1 MNRVPR
7 GLRRALT
14 WTLVALIV
22 FAPALSVPA
31 LASSHMDAPL
41 ITLDPAANTTDVY
54 AFVSKD
60 TYGSKALTLALS
72 VYPHENPG
80 VGPNKYNF
88 DDNVRYEL
96 HVALGKDIAAGRPTI
111 TYRFEFNTTFKNTKT
126 ILQSYLGVI
135 NDVDDANQNLT
146 QTYTIKKIDHRKGWT
161 TTIGKGIVPPNNQ
174 GNATPF
180 YDQGNN
186 GENPARMGVAT
197 ADQLDKYTRQ
207 SIFAFHNGYTAF
219 AGQRD
224 DGFYADVQAIFDL
237 LKLRGQGKDSQG
249 GFNIHMMAL
258 SVPLGELGGDQQTV
272 GVFATTSRL
281 AFPVEGDKFD
291 KDDKDDKGDRD
302 DKGHGHGLID
312 LFRNSLYKQVARQ
325 GNPLFNEGLVALE
338 DKDTYS
344 RTLPTVDSKIFR
356 KYAENPELAALINL
370 LIGGGQ
376 QLAIPSGRA
385 DIAAIFIPDLIKVD
399 LSTDVVRLAGNGPGA
414 TGNPDDDG
422 FSRLSIFGGDI
433 LESRSGGHPFR
444 LQSDFLGLPA
454 GKFFVPGGWPNGRRF
469 GDDVVDIAIIAL
481 LSDLRNP
488 AKLVISDPFS
498 GNYDGVTGNDMGY
511 NKVFPYESTPQNGR
525 KIVGFAQ

>member
-1 MNRVPR
+1 MNIVPLR
-7 GLRRALT
+7 LRRALA
-14 WTLVALIV
+14 WALIALMG

-54 AFVSKD
+54 AFVSPDQNGNK
-60 TYGSKALTLALS
+60 SLTLALS
-72 VYPHENPG
+72 VYPFENPG

-96 HVALGKDIAAGRPTI
+96 HVALGRDVAAGRPTI
-111 TYRFEFNTTFKNTKT
+111 TYRFEFETKFKNSKT
-126 ILQSYLGVI
+126 ILQSYLGVV
-135 NDVDDANQNLT
+135 NSVGDANQNLT
-146 QTYTIKKIDHRKGWT
+146 QCYTVKKIDHRTGRAT
-161 TTIGKGIVPPNNQ
+161 TLGSGVVPPNNQ

-180 YDQGNN
+180 YNQGDN
-186 GENPARMGVAT
+186 GENPARKGVAT
-197 ADQLDKYTRQ
+197 AGELDRYTKQ
-207 SIFAFHNGYTAF
+207 SIFTFHNGYTAF

-224 DGFYADVQAIFDL
+224 DGFYADVQSIFDL
-237 LKLRGQGKDSQG
+237 LKLRNPGKDSQG

-258 SVPLGELGGDQQTV
+258 QVPLGELGGDGQTV
-272 GVFATTSRL
+272 GVFATTSRR
-281 AFPVEGDKFD
+281 AFPVLGDRD
-291 KDDKDDKGDRD
+291 DRD
-302 DKGHGHGLID
+302 DKGHGHGLVD
-312 LFRNSLYKQVARQ
+312 LLRNSLFKQVARQ

-344 RTLPTVDSKIFR
+344 RTLPDVDSKIFR

-376 QLAIPSGRA
+376 QLAIPTGRA

-399 LSTDVVRLAGNGPGA
+399 LSTDSVRLAGNGPGA
-414 TGNPDDDG
+414 ADNPDEMG

-433 LESRSGGHPFR
+433 AESQAAGHPFR
-444 LQSDFLGLPA
+444 LPSQFLGLPA
-454 GKFFVPGGWPNGRRF
+454 GKFYVPGGWPNGRRF
-469 GDDVVDIAIIAL
+469 GDDVIDIAIIAL

-488 AKLVISDPFS
+488 AKLVINDPFN

>member
-1 MNRVPR
+1 MNRIALRP
-7 GLRRALT
+7 RRALT
-14 WTLVALIV
+14 LALIALMG

-54 AFVSKD
+54 AFVSQDQSGNKF
-60 TYGSKALTLALS
+60 LTLALS
-72 VYPHENPG
+72 VYPMENPG

-96 HVALGKDIAAGRPTI
+96 HVALGRDVAAGRPTI
-111 TYRFEFNTTFKNTKT
+111 TYRFEFDTAFKNSKT
-126 ILQSYLGVI
+126 ILQSYLGVV
-135 NDVDDANQNLT
+135 NSVGDPNQNLT
-146 QTYTIKKIDHRKGWT
+146 QTYSVKKIDNRTGRAT
-161 TTIGKGIVPPNNQ
+161 TLGRGIVPPNNQ

-180 YDQGNN
+180 YNEKED
-186 GENPARMGVAT
+186 GESPARKGVAT
-197 ADQLDKYTRQ
+197 ADELDKYTRQ
-207 SIFAFHNGYTAF
+207 AIFNFPRGYTAF

-224 DGFYADVQAIFDL
+224 DGFYGDIQSIFDL
-237 LKLRGQGKDSQG
+237 LKLRNPGKDSQG

-258 SVPLGELGGDQQTV
+258 RVPLSELGGDQQTV

-281 AFPVEGDKFD
+281 AFPV
-291 KDDKDDKGDRD
+291 KGG
-302 DKGHGHGLID
+302 GHGR
-312 LFRNSLYKQVARQ
+312 LFELLRNSLFTQVARQ

-344 RTLPTVDSKIFR
+344 RTLPNVDNRIFR
-356 KYAENPELAALINL
+356 KYAENPELASLINL

-376 QLAIPSGRA
+376 QLAIPTGRA
-385 DIAAIFIPDLIKVD
+385 DLAAIFIPDLIKVD
-399 LSTDVVRLAGNGPGA
+399 LSTDPVRLAGNGPGA
-414 TGNPDDDG
+414 PDNPDEMG

-433 LESRSGGHPFR
+433 MESKAAGHPFR
-444 LQSDFLGLPA
+444 LPSQFLGLAP

-469 GDDVVDIAIIAL
+469 GDDVIDIAIIAL
-481 LSDLRNP
+481 LSDLRDP
-488 AKLVISDPFS
+488 ANLKINDPFK